1 MAITMKDPVELPALR
16 ERVAMVCRML
26 YDKGLIPASD
36 GNVSVRWGED
46 YCLITP
52 AGVFKGLI
60 DPEDLLL
67 VDLEGRPAPEE
78 IAPRNGLKPSGETH
92 THLAAYRIRPDVRAV
107 VHAHAP
113 LVTALTVAGISM
125 APCVLPETLVTVGT
139 IATTAYANPT
149 SPQMIDI
156 ISDLIAEH
164 DALVLD
170 RHGAL
175 TVGPS
180 LLKAY
185 ALMEKMEH
193 TAQVLINAHLLGKV
207 QLLESKDIAHLSR
220 LRDGLIG
227 PNRHFCGPS
236 CALCGQCEGI
246 DPI

>member
-1 MAITMKDPVELPALR
+1 MTITMKDPLELSALR

-46 YCLITP
+46 YVLITP

-60 DPEDLLL
+60 EPEDLLL
-67 VDLEGRPAPEE
+67 LDMQGRPAPEHLS
-78 IAPRNGLKPSGETH
+78 PGNGLAPSGETH
-92 THLAAYRIRPDVRAV
+92 THLTAYHLRPDVRAV

-113 LVTALTVAGISM
+113 LVTALSVAGISM

-149 SPQMIDI
+149 SEQMPEI
-156 ISDLIAEH
+156 IGELIKKH

-185 ALMEKMEH
+185 ALMEKVEH
-193 TAQVLINAHLLGKV
+193 TAQVLINAHLLGRV
-207 QLLESKDIAHLSR
+207 QQLDLTDIRHLSALRNQLL
-220 LRDGLIG
+220 G
-227 PNRHFCGPS
+227 PNRQFDGPS
-236 CALCGQCEGI
+236 CALCGQCEGV
-246 DPI
+246 DTQ